1 MFYQPMMITAIRGGS
16 TESIILAKKKNE
28 HHSLFACIFLGV
40 VKAKITLA
48 LGTYDKCG
56 KKNFKI
62 ISNG

>member
-48 LGTYDKCG
+48 LGD
-56 KKNFKI
+56 I
-62 ISNG
+62 